1 MKYDGKFAS
10 RWRAKSP
17 DALCAVLPKDN
28 THRMVSIFSENT
40 CGVFVVYRGNA
51 RCCISQQKKPLTN
64 AAFWRIIKVKRG
76 HTSRRSAPM
85 LSYQE
90 ITVQVSSS
98 GRLFPFMVM
107 MIGKQNCCLNQ
118 SNLFQKE
125 SASQRAN
132 AACYFQASQNFKR
145 KREDNRQPVCPL
157 FYIVHIS
164 CPLSVRGFFVR
175 YCL

>member
-17 DALCAVLPKDN
+17 DALCAVL
-28 THRMVSIFSENT
+28 
-40 CGVFVVYRGNA
+40 
-51 RCCISQQKKPLTN
+51 PLTN

-118 SNLFQKE
+118 CKYEPCKKTQLLPCYKILHIHHLPSIIKIMGAWKRPPTVIGMPSAFYYITLREKCQTIVYAAFRRHPQKTP
-125 SASQRAN
+125 ASTGTSSR
-132 AACYFQASQNFKR
+132 
-145 KREDNRQPVCPL
+145 
-157 FYIVHIS
+157 
-164 CPLSVRGFFVR
+164 
-175 YCL
+175 

>member
-118 SNLFQKE
+118 CKYEPCKKTQLLP
-125 SASQRAN
+125 
-132 AACYFQASQNFKR
+132 CYKILHIHHLPSIIKIMGAWKR
-145 KREDNRQPVCPL
+145 PPTVIGMP
-157 FYIVHIS
+157 
-164 CPLSVRGFFVR
+164 
-175 YCL
+175 